1 MEPGS
6 DPAPSRARRRRPLAR
21 RAVVAALSVLALQLV
36 GAGPPASEPSGPSA
50 LETGSLMVDLL
61 VLRPLGMAATAV
73 GFGFFLIAGPLAAPA
88 AQFGE
93 AWDVFVMSP
102 YEFTFQRRL
111 GELEDL

>member
-1 MEPGS
+1 MEPRS
-6 DPAPSRARRRRPLAR
+6 DPAPSRARHRWPLAR
-21 RAVVAALSVLALQLV
+21 RAVVLSVVALQLV

-73 GFGFFLIAGPLAAPA
+73 GFGFFLIAGPLAAPTG
-88 AQFGE
+88 QFGE
-93 AWDVFVMSP
+93 AWDTFVISP
-102 YEFTFQRRL
+102 YEFTFQRPL